1 MLINKVEL
9 PLPGNRPQRDTI
21 KAYIPQLE
29 ALRKLFASLYAHHSE
44 PQDDLDKVE
53 RADETA
59 CSRFAASDTS
69 TPIITKLLPNL
80 RCSA

>member
-1 MLINKVEL
+1 MLMNKVEL
-9 PLPGNRPQRDTI
+9 PLPGNRPQCDTI
-21 KAYIPQLE
+21 KAYFPQLE
-29 ALRKLFASLYAHHSE
+29 ALRKLFASRCAHHSE
-44 PQDDLDKVE
+44 SQDVLDKVE
-53 RADETA
+53 SAGETA